1 MQLILIFTKLFI
13 FDNDITK
20 LIIICPTILDHSTFP
35 DDSGL
40 SSSGGNDEDTFKK
53 AQHGKDTMYF
63 IQYSERFSLH
73 LVWATRY
80 DFYAMIL

>member
-1 MQLILIFTKLFI
+1 MIL
-13 FDNDITK
+13 K

-63 IQYSERFSLH
+63 IQYSERF
-73 LVWATRY
+73 Y
-80 DFYAMIL
+80 I

>member
-1 MQLILIFTKLFI
+1 MTTLIF
-13 FDNDITK
+13 
-20 LIIICPTILDHSTFP
+20 ICPTILDHSTFP

-53 AQHGKDTMYF
+53 AQNGKDTMYF
-63 IQYSERFSLH
+63 IQYSEGFYWQNN

-80 DFYAMIL
+80 DFYAMILQISLQRRA